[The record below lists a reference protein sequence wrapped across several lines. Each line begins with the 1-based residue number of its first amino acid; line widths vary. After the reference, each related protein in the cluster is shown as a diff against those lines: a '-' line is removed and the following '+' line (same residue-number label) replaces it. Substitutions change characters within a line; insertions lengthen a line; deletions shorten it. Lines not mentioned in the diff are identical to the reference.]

1 MDKQERWK
9 IMSVSGESML
19 ERRIVRMCRHRMRIS
34 GGIADRFEP
43 AGVNPSLGNRN
54 NAIQFPNSFSIS
66 FIPINLDQDVGIVRD
81 CG

>member
-1 MDKQERWK
+1 
-9 IMSVSGESML
+9 
-19 ERRIVRMCRHRMRIS
+19 MRIS